1 MTLLLAFFTTMYAAS
16 SVDARKLETMVEAMQ
31 KAFDTDVTVPTRIAG
46 THPASLPTDGPQPA
60 RRAAARDVDAM
71 STERPVPIDAE
82 RYEVMPIP
90 VGTSGRVP
98 TAVSVVAGAAA
109 EVGPWPNDQTLS
121 HVLARLSEQL
131 AEEIVRGAVTL
142 EMDRRGLVVSVR
154 ESASFETGSAE
165 LSADAQQLMARLAE
179 PLAGIP
185 NPVRV
190 EGHTDDVPIH
200 TTRYGSN
207 WELSTTRAVNVVA
220 FLVED
225 MSLEPTRLSA
235 AGYSEFHPR
244 FANDSAFNRA
254 RNRRVDLVILDPEI
268 SHAEEPLRLEGLD
281 D

>member
-46 THPASLPTDGPQPA
+46 THPASVPSDGPQPA
-60 RRAAARDVDAM
+60 RRAAVTDVDAM

-90 VGTSGRVP
+90 VATSGRVP
-98 TAVSVVAGAAA
+98 TAVSVVAGPSVEA
-109 EVGPWPNDQTLS
+109 GPWRNDQTLS

-190 EGHTDDVPIH
+190 EGHTDDVPIPRLA
-200 TTRYGSN
+200 TGRTGSCRQPVP
-207 WELSTTRAVNVVA
+207 ST
-220 FLVED
+220 
-225 MSLEPTRLSA
+225 SWPSW
-235 AGYSEFHPR
+235 
-244 FANDSAFNRA
+244 
-254 RNRRVDLVILDPEI
+254 
-268 SHAEEPLRLEGLD
+268 LRK
-281 D
+281 